1 MFSRNQKLGRSLLA
15 KSPPPSDCGDAAE
28 TGNLR
33 LSALTVDLV
42 VWGGR
47 EARSAAAPSSPGLPS
62 KGLGTGRTL
71 TSSVESPTSPRGGE
85 VKNIAPSCS
94 PGRPEP
100 LIALASTRRASGAGG
115 GVWREVSD
123 FRAWGVKRGRD
134 WYYLIASPFHSRVP
148 VSLLG
153 STSRVSEKPNPSF
166 FVVSSFRDFS
176 RMSLITSPRGFCLSG
191 GTVFE

>member
-62 KGLGTGRTL
+62 KGLGIGRTL
-71 TSSVESPTSPRGGE
+71 TSSVESPTSSPRGGE

-100 LIALASTRRASGAGG
+100 LIALAPTGRASGAGG
-115 GVWREVSD
+115 GVWREVSE
-123 FRAWGVKRGRD
+123 FRAWFKNAR
-134 WYYLIASPFHSRVP
+134 FRVTLGF
-148 VSLLG
+148 SARATIGYALG
-153 STSRVSEKPNPSF
+153 SLSDHLGHR
-166 FVVSSFRDFS
+166 
-176 RMSLITSPRGFCLSG
+176 PRLQLS
-191 GTVFE
+191 V